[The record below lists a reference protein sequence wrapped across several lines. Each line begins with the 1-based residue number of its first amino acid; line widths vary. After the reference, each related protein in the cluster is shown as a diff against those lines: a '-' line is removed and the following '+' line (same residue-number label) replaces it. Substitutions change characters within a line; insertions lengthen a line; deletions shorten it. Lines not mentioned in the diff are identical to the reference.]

1 MADQD
6 PAAPLAILLAAR
18 RQGRARHRD
27 ARRRAAEA
35 GLRGAGLGAIWL
47 ALGLLAL
54 LLGSVLV
61 QGLPAFRAAYIKLD
75 INFDPARLAPEGDP
89 ARLAPDG
96 ETAAAA
102 LAQADYAPLVTAA
115 LERQFPELADR
126 EQRRLLRGLVSI
138 GAADELRR
146 RLLADPGLL
155 GQTRAIWLLAD
166 DDVDQLLKG
175 RIDRAAPAADRRLSD
190 RALSLID
197 RLAAEGRLAQG
208 FSPTLLTAGD
218 SREPELAGL
227 RGALVGSL
235 YLLLVTALLSLPT
248 GIAAAI
254 YLEELAPRNAI
265 TDLIEVNVNNL
276 AAVPSIVFGLLGL
289 AVLLDRLDLPRSSP
303 LVGGATLA
311 LLVLPTIVV
320 TSRAA
325 LRAVPPPIRQ
335 AALGIGASRLQ
346 TVTHHVLPC
355 ALPGILTGAIIG
367 LAQALGETAPLLL
380 IGMHAFIVD
389 APRTPLDP
397 ATALPVQIYLWAG
410 SPEPAFA
417 ERAAAAILVLL
428 CVLAVT
434 SGLAALLRSRAERRW

>member
-89 ARLAPDG
+89 TRLAPDG

-102 LAQADYAPLVTAA
+102 LAQADYAPLVAAA
-115 LERQFPELADR
+115 LERLFPELADR

-197 RLAAEGRLAQG
+197 RLAATRSVDAILDWLRERRLGQSALILRDLARGGRAVAPARRRVHGVRAAGRGDRPRRGEGPQG
-208 FSPTLLTAGD
+208 FGHRHAG
-218 SREPELAGL
+218 
-227 RGALVGSL
+227 RGHPGA
-235 YLLLVTALLSLPT
+235 
-248 GIAAAI
+248 
-254 YLEELAPRNAI
+254 
-265 TDLIEVNVNNL
+265 DH
-276 AAVPSIVFGLLGL
+276 
-289 AVLLDRLDLPRSSP
+289 
-303 LVGGATLA
+303 GGVARRPA
-311 LLVLPTIVV
+311 EIG
-320 TSRAA
+320 RA
-325 LRAVPPPIRQ
+325 
-335 AALGIGASRLQ
+335 
-346 TVTHHVLPC
+346 HV
-355 ALPGILTGAIIG
+355 
-367 LAQALGETAPLLL
+367 
-380 IGMHAFIVD
+380 
-389 APRTPLDP
+389 
-397 ATALPVQIYLWAG
+397 
-410 SPEPAFA
+410 
-417 ERAAAAILVLL
+417 
-428 CVLAVT
+428 
-434 SGLAALLRSRAERRW
+434 